1 MKLSDAEWQI
11 MNALWKGYPATAR
24 EIAENLP
31 RENQWAYT
39 TIKTLLARLA
49 AKNAVSEHK
58 RGNTSVYE
66 PLVSLRK
73 ARRTAL
79 RAFLDQAFGGTVEPL
94 VNFLAEERKL
104 SDKQRKDL
112 AKILQ
117 SEEARKE
124 RKR

>member
-11 MNALWKGYPATAR
+11 MNALWKRYPATAR

>member
-1 MKLSDAEWQI
+1 MKLSDAEWLI
-11 MNALWKGYPATAR
+11 MNALWKRYPATAR

-31 RENQWAYT
+31 GENQWAYT

-66 PLVSLRK
+66 PLVSLKK

-94 VNFLAEERKL
+94 LNFLAEERKL
-104 SDKQRKDL
+104 SDKQRNDL
-112 AKILQ
+112 LKILQ
-117 SEEARKE
+117 NEEARKGG
-124 RKR
+124 KQ